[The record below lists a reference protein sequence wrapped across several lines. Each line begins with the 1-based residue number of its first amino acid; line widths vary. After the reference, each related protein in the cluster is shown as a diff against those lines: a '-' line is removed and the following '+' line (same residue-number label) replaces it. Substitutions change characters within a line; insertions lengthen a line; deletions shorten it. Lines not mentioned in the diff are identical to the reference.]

1 MLTSGFAESH
11 ANADPASAAIRE
23 YALPDEYDYESDSD
37 LDEFEETEEMPTPG
51 GSSPPVTPDRK
62 GKHKAETPD
71 TPAGE
76 NKEHHVD
83 GRPLQHR
90 VLLPSVAYRT

>member
-11 ANADPASAAIRE
+11 AIADPASAAIRE

-37 LDEFEETEEMPTPG
+37 LDEFEETKEMPTPG

-62 GKHKAETPD
+62 GKQKAETPD
-71 TPAGE
+71 TPTVE
-76 NKEHHVD
+76 HKEHHAD
-83 GRPLQHR
+83 RQSLQHR
-90 VLLPSVAYRT
+90 ILLPSVAYRT